1 MKLFSFF
8 LPQFHQ
14 IPENDEWWGEGFT
27 EWVNVK
33 NAKPLFNGH
42 KQPLAPL
49 NGNYY
54 NLLNKETVQWQTD
67 LMHQYG
73 LYGMVYYHYYFQGK
87 LLLEKPAENLLKWKD
102 IHQPFFFCW
111 ANHTWR
117 RTWEGTQTILLEQT
131 YGDIDAWEEHFQYLV
146 PFFQDSRYEKKD
158 NCPLFMIFNTQF
170 SEKNKM
176 LQYFDKRCRD
186 YGFNGLWLIDCS
198 HGKDADIENLRNDKP
213 TEKYSILLREPEY
226 SKIKHYE
233 SAEASKWSLYK
244 HAIDKR
250 LESAIKKEKSR
261 VTRFSNNALFAEK
274 IKHYCPSKDLL
285 QCLCF
290 SWDNTPRHGRRG
302 YIIDSVDKRHFM
314 KYMNTIKEEEYCFI
328 NAWNEWAEGMIL
340 EPTEQNGYRYL
351 EWIKEWID
359 HNG

>member
-1 MKLFSFF
+1 MKFFSFF

-146 PFFQDSRYEKKD
+146 PFFRDSRYEKKD
-158 NCPLFMIFNTQF
+158 NCPLFMIFNPRF
-170 SEKNKM
+170 SEKNEM
-176 LQYFDKRCRD
+176 INYFDKRCKD
-186 YGFNGLWLIDCS
+186 YGFSGIWIIECS
-198 HGKDADIENLRNDKP
+198 HGKKTEIDSLKKNKP
-213 TEKYSILLREPEY
+213 VQNHSILLREPEY
-226 SKIKHYE
+226 SKIKYYE
-233 SAEASKWSLYK
+233 SEETSKWSLCK
-244 HAIDKR
+244 HTINKH
-250 LESAIKKEKSR
+250 LQCVINKEKSC
-261 VTRFSNNALFAEK
+261 VTCFSNNALFNEK
-274 IKHYCPSKDLL
+274 IKNYRPSGDLL

-290 SWDNTPRHGRRG
+290 SWDNTPRHGKRG
-302 YIIDSVDKRHFM
+302 YIIDSVDKKHFM
-314 KYMNTIKEEEYCFI
+314 KYMDTIKQEEFCFI